1 METVRF
7 HIHRKGAFAG
17 CTLTYRLNINGAF
30 VGALKNGG
38 TLDIIA
44 ARAKCYYIDK
54 AWSFDERNG
63 YFEDDGSDE
72 YNIVIKH
79 AGGWRTGSCK
89 EFFRIKSGKIINLP
103 SFHYDRYLSAIF
115 SRDEF
120 SELSEA
126 EKIFTRC
133 LEFGN
138 AICDDMDA
146 LLCSEHYH
154 EMLKAVKRIGA
165 QKIYDAITSF
175 VSEQF
180 AHEIELPFEDSPD
193 SYFYRSA
200 VSSGNAMIKNC
211 RKNGAYEEFH
221 KCMVHYLIDSILTVG

>member
-72 YNIVIKH
+72 DCNYRCFTDRSRNGSGEHVPCRHSVLYSCIVQ
-79 AGGWRTGSCK
+79 GV
-89 EFFRIKSGKIINLP
+89 
-103 SFHYDRYLSAIF
+103 
-115 SRDEF
+115 
-120 SELSEA
+120 
-126 EKIFTRC
+126 
-133 LEFGN
+133 
-138 AICDDMDA
+138 
-146 LLCSEHYH
+146 
-154 EMLKAVKRIGA
+154 KA
-165 QKIYDAITSF
+165 F
-175 VSEQF
+175 
-180 AHEIELPFEDSPD
+180 
-193 SYFYRSA
+193 
-200 VSSGNAMIKNC
+200 
-211 RKNGAYEEFH
+211 
-221 KCMVHYLIDSILTVG
+221 

>member
-115 SRDEF
+115 SRD
-120 SELSEA
+120 
-126 EKIFTRC
+126 
-133 LEFGN
+133 
-138 AICDDMDA
+138 
-146 LLCSEHYH
+146 
-154 EMLKAVKRIGA
+154 
-165 QKIYDAITSF
+165 
-175 VSEQF
+175 
-180 AHEIELPFEDSPD
+180 
-193 SYFYRSA
+193 
-200 VSSGNAMIKNC
+200 
-211 RKNGAYEEFH
+211 
-221 KCMVHYLIDSILTVG
+221 